1 MNFVVGL
8 TGGIGSGKST
18 VADHFAALGAGV
30 VDADAIAHEL
40 TGAQGVAMPGIAA
53 EFGQSVLRADGALD
67 RAAMRQHVFFDPPA
81 KSRLEAILHPL
92 IRRESELRCRTAQ
105 GVPYVILAVPLL
117 VESGAYRE
125 LLRRILVVDCDE
137 AVQISR
143 VVARSGLSVAEV
155 QAIMA
160 TQAARADRLAV
171 ADDIVLNN
179 EDRESLAS
187 QILGLHQR
195 YLELAAI
202 GRNAEKLNAKH

>member
-18 VADHFAALGAGV
+18 VAEHFATLGAEI

-40 TGAQGVAMPGIAA
+40 TGAQGVAMPDIAA
-53 EFGQSVLRADGALD
+53 EFGQVLLCADGALD
-67 RAAMRQHVFFDPPA
+67 RAAMRQLVFSDPSA
-81 KSRLEAILHPL
+81 KNRLESILHPI

-105 GVPYVILAVPLL
+105 GVPYVILVVPLL

-125 LLRRILVVDCDE
+125 LLDRVLVVDCDE
-137 AVQISR
+137 AVQVSR
-143 VVARSGLSVAEV
+143 VVARSGLAIADVG
-155 QAIMA
+155 AIMA
-160 TQAARADRLAV
+160 AQASRSERLAA

-179 EDRESLAS
+179 EDRENLAGR
-187 QILGLHQR
+187 ILVLHQR
-195 YLELAAI
+195 YLELASL